1 MNTYPNKLESAANAA
16 AINHLMKQVNA
27 RPPISFDLLTET
39 LAAIHW
45 NITPY
50 EGHPDLQDLPHIIEL
65 ALAYNKIIYAIS
77 ATCKHDFQT
86 FKF

>member
-1 MNTYPNKLESAANAA
+1 MTPHTQKLESAA
-16 AINHLMKQVNA
+16 ISHLMKQIIA
-27 RPPISFDLLTET
+27 RPPISLDLLTET

-45 NITPY
+45 NIAPY
-50 EGHPDLQDLPHIIEL
+50 EGHPDLQDHPHIIEL

-77 ATCKHDFQT
+77 PTCKHDFQT